1 MVNVVIVKEQHAVQ
15 VQFHGITRQSPE
27 RVRASVPLLRNRAC
41 TKPHSQAY
49 HTCMEMRAQGPTDE
63 QLVRQALTD
72 RDAFGM
78 LVERYERPLTSYAT
92 RLIGRQEAEDVIQQA
107 FLQAYRNLAGFDPHL
122 TFSAWMYRIVH
133 NTAVNVARKRHGTV
147 PTELALDGET
157 VEILTGDTDVPAEV
171 LHQELEGAVGRALG
185 QLDQRSR
192 DVLLLSV
199 VEGKSYSEIADILMV
214 AVNSVG
220 PTATRAKS
228 KLRKLLE
235 ATPPRPP
242 TL

>member
-1 MVNVVIVKEQHAVQ
+1 
-15 VQFHGITRQSPE
+15 
-27 RVRASVPLLRNRAC
+27 
-41 TKPHSQAY
+41 
-49 HTCMEMRAQGPTDE
+49 MEKRAQEPTDE
-63 QLVRQALTD
+63 QLVRLALTD

-78 LVERYERPLTSYAT
+78 LVERYERPLSSYAA
-92 RLIGRQEAEDVIQQA
+92 RLVGRQEAEDVVQQA

-133 NTAVNVARKRHGTV
+133 NTAVNMSRKRHGTV
-147 PTELALDGET
+147 PTELELDGET
-157 VEILTGDTDVPAEV
+157 VELLTGDTDVPAEA
-171 LHQELEGAVGRALG
+171 LRQELEGSVSRALN

-220 PTATRAKS
+220 PTVSRAKS
-228 KLRKLLE
+228 KLRKVLE
-235 ATPPRPP
+235 TTSTEASSAEPR